1 MPQPT
6 ASNAPSYHP
15 THLYPE
21 LTFYE
26 IVHSVNCIKELII
39 QETVE
44 DHGKVGASREICCKS
59 LVGLPHRH

>member
-6 ASNAPSYHP
+6 ASNDPSHHP

-26 IVHSVNCIKELII
+26 IVPEVHCIKELII

-44 DHGKVGASREICCKS
+44 DHGKVGASCEICCKL
-59 LVGLPHRH
+59 LVGLHHRH